1 MVRLP
6 VHPTALEVANSVQ
19 GDQLDASAGTRP
31 APSRRQVEILQ
42 QCGQES
48 ALADLVAHSGRTDR
62 TKFRNQD
69 IRPLLLSGLPKMT
82 IPDKP
87 TSSKQRY
94 CLTEK
99 GRDLLAT
106 LATSAP

>member
-1 MVRLP
+1 MP
-6 VHPTALEVANSVQ
+6 
-19 GDQLDASAGTRP
+19 RP
-31 APSRRQVEILQ
+31 APSRNQVEILQ

-48 ALADLVAHSGRTDR
+48 ALADLMAHIDRTVR
-62 TKFRNQD
+62 TKFRNQV
-69 IRPLLLSGLPKMT
+69 IRPLLLGGLLEMT